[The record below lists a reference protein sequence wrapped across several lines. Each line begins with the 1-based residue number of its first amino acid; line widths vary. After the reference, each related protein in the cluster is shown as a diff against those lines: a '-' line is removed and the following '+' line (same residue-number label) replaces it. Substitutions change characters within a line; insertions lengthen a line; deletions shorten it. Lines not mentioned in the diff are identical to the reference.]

1 MLLEFSCSNHR
12 SIRDEVLF
20 SAIAGTDRTHAEN
33 IERVAG
39 VEVLKAS
46 VIYGANGSGKS
57 NFIDAISFVKNLVSN
72 SINHQPGQGVLQ
84 TPHKLDGYE
93 RKSNYKIQFIV
104 DGIRYAFGFSLK
116 NMLVVEEYLY
126 YFPNGRQT
134 KIFERVGEEY
144 SAGRNFRNRFNSCK
158 DVLKPNRLMLSCA
171 ANFSSVDEV
180 IAAYHFFNDEL
191 VIYSS
196 ANQENW
202 MNYSLHQINANE
214 QMKAI
219 VLKLLDALDTG
230 IKDIHVDI
238 KKEDLDVSHLPPFL
252 SDEFKKVLLQ
262 EKIDAISAKVLYE
275 GFETDLISEESTGI
289 KKLFGILCPFIDIM
303 VNGKVLVCD
312 ELETNLHESLL
323 FGLVKQFV
331 NMRGSKPAQLIFT
344 THETGLLNLDLFRR
358 DQIWFTEIKLADRS
372 TDLFS
377 LTEIK
382 NVRKDENFG
391 KGYIAGKYGAIPML
405 NLNFANVISS
415 DL

>member
-275 GFETDLISEESTGI
+275 GFETDLISEESAGI